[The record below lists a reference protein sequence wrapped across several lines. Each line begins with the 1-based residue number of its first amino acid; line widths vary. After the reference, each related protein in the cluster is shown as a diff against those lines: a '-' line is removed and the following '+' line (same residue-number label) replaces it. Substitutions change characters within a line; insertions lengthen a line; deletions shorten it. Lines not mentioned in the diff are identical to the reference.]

1 MLKSKL
7 LTLFIA
13 FALVI
18 TIGGV
23 YATWVY
29 PSANL
34 EAITP
39 QSANVVATIND
50 ASVDTGT
57 TPGTLAITDNT
68 LAYHIKNAG
77 DYKTA
82 IETPIT
88 GGVTIKYTPSEG
100 SEYTLVNLIC
110 RIQIVAQQYEGN
122 NIFKIGNTEAID
134 GVLTLKKSGV
144 GSGADAWTI
153 TDADIQ
159 LALTQLAGEAEPGF
173 VLDTITKHHDF
184 KAALT
189 GTSIA
194 LDFSVDTS
202 TPKN

>member
-39 QSANVVATIND
+39 QSTSVVATIND
-50 ASVDTGT
+50 ASIDTGVV
-57 TPGTLAITDNT
+57 PGTLTITDT
-68 LAYHIKNAG
+68 SLAYHVKNAG
-77 DYKTA
+77 EYKTA
-82 IETPIT
+82 IDTPT
-88 GGVTIKYTPSEG
+88 GGVTIEYVPSEG
-100 SEYTLVNLIC
+100 SEYTTVDLIC
-110 RIQIVAQQYEGN
+110 TVQIVAQQYEGK
-122 NIFKIGNTEAID
+122 NIFKIGNTEVNEES

-144 GSGADAWTI
+144 GSGAAAWTI

-159 LALTQLAGEAEPGF
+159 LALTEVFE
-173 VLDTITKHHDF
+173 LDTLTEWNAF

-189 GTSIA
+189 GTSVSI
-194 LDFSVDTS
+194 DFSVDTN
-202 TPKN
+202 TAKN

>member
-39 QSANVVATIND
+39 QSANVVATINN

-57 TPGTLAITDNT
+57 VPGTLEITDNS
-68 LAYHIKNAG
+68 LAYHINNAG
-77 DYKTA
+77 DYKTELA
-82 IETPIT
+82 APT
-88 GGVTIKYTPSEG
+88 GEVTISYTPSVG
-100 SEYTLVNLIC
+100 SEYNTVNLIC
-110 RIQIVAQQYEGN
+110 KIRINAQQYEGK
-122 NIFKIGNTEAID
+122 NIFAIGNTNAID
-134 GVLTLKKSGV
+134 GVLTLTKSGV

-159 LALTQLAGEAEPGF
+159 LALTEVFE
-173 VLDTITKHHDF
+173 LDTLTEWNAF
-184 KAALT
+184 KLALD
-189 GTSIA
+189 GTAIA
-194 LDFSVDTS
+194 LDFSVDKT